1 MFYYTKMNYVDMSE
15 IDKQIDNILK
25 TIDSYIV
32 RLNKADV
39 MVNLIR
45 TKVIPNDICCVKGE
59 EIIYTEAELLIECD
73 L

>member
-1 MFYYTKMNYVDMSE
+1 MNYVDISE
-15 IDKQIDNILK
+15 LDKKIDNILK

-45 TKVIPNDICCVKGE
+45 TKVVPNDICVEGE
-59 EIIYTEAELLIECD
+59 EIVYTEAELLIECD